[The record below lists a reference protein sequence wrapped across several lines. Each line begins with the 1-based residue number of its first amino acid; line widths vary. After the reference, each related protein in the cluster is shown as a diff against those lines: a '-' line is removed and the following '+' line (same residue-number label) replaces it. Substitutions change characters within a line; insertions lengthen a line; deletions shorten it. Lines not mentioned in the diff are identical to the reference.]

1 MRKCIWEVCLTGCP
15 DMAIKINKEK
25 SIGKVLYVVEGSKTE
40 PYLLWRIFAKVFDYQ
55 VETILRNHP
64 YQKFNSKVNPTSQIF
79 VINTETSNIKTI
91 AKDNDFLNNLF
102 ELLIEKYDFDIEN
115 TAIYYLFDRDCQS
128 NTDKTFISNMLNI
141 LKNSRDNEG
150 YERQGMLLLSY
161 PSIESFTLSNFETN
175 SFCQQFDLGDTLK
188 SYLES
193 KKINHNRINITT
205 LTMAIQEMMDALAA
219 IGVEDFDIDNFFNSN
234 KAIFEYEE
242 EVYSKESVYQALS
255 LLCISLIDLGLIE
268 VA

>member
-1 MRKCIWEVCLTGCP
+1 
-15 DMAIKINKEK
+15 MAIRINKEK
-25 SIGKVLYVVEGSKTE
+25 SIGKVLFIVEGSKTE

-55 VETILRNHP
+55 VETILRSHP

-128 NTDKTFISNMLNI
+128 NTDKTFISNMINI
-141 LKNSRDNEG
+141 LKNSRDNDG

-161 PSIESFTLSNFETN
+161 PSIESFTLSNFQSN
-175 SFCQQFDLGDTLK
+175 SFCQRFDLGDTLK
-188 SYLES
+188 TYLES
-193 KKINHNRINITT
+193 RKINHARINATT
-205 LTMAIQEMMDALAA
+205 LTMAIQEMIDALAS
-219 IGVEDFDIDNFFNSN
+219 IGMEDFDIDNFSNTN
-234 KAIFEYEE
+234 KAIYEYEE
-242 EVYSKESVYQALS
+242 DVYSRESVYQALS
-255 LLCISLIDLGLIE
+255 LLCISLLDLGLIE
-268 VA
+268 IA